1 VHARGVSSRPVVIV
15 TGAAS
20 GIGHATTALFVERG
34 WAAVAVDRVITEG
47 FASDDVACVAG
58 DVASEVTN
66 LEAVEAALSHFGR
79 LDCSVLNAGVTGSL
93 DWQHDG
99 AIARLDDILAV
110 NVRGVALGIR
120 HAAPH
125 LADGGS
131 IVITASTSGIRA
143 DPNNWAYNASKGAV
157 INMMRA
163 AAIDHAPRLRVN
175 AVAPGPTE
183 TAITAKL
190 NTVPELKDEMT
201 RRIPM
206 KRWGQP
212 HDLAEAI
219 WFLASP
225 AASFITGALL
235 PVDGGHSAHAA
246 HFPLP

>member
-1 VHARGVSSRPVVIV
+1 MTNA
-15 TGAAS
+15 
-20 GIGHATTALFVERG
+20 E
-34 WAAVAVDRVITEG
+34 AVAT
-47 FASDDVACVAG
+47 
-58 DVASEVTN
+58 
-66 LEAVEAALSHFGR
+66 ALSHFGR
-79 LDCSVLNAGVTGSL
+79 VDCAVLNAGVTGSL
-93 DWQHDG
+93 PWQHDG

-120 HAAPH
+120 HCAPVMN
-125 LADGGS
+125 DGGS
-131 IVITASTSGIRA
+131 VVITASTSGMRA

-163 AAIDHAPRLRVN
+163 AAIDHAPRIRVN

-183 TAITAKL
+183 TGITAKL
-190 NTVPELKDEMT
+190 DAVPALKAEMT
-201 RRIPM
+201 SRIPM

-212 HDLAEAI
+212 SDLAEAI